1 MKSASFGFQVGSF
14 RMLVIKDGT
23 GGPRPLSDLVEDI
36 PVDLVGREI
45 FMEGGLMVVDA
56 PGKRLL
62 VDAGNG
68 PSRGPRDHAAEAA
81 FAQEG
86 ITPESVTT
94 VLLTHGDPDHIGG
107 LLTEDGDLVYRNAD
121 YVLSAGL
128 WHALR
133 SDPEDGLYFPGQ
145 AESVARLAA
154 LLERRII
161 LLEGEQEISAGMRG
175 IPAPGHRTGH
185 TIYRFAS
192 EGAVLYHIGDAAFDP
207 LFLKRTELVLPGEFR
222 PQQART
228 TREEIAQRAVVER
241 ALIVG
246 SHFAVSNVGRLES
259 EGVEGRYRWVP
270 QAS

>member
-1 MKSASFGFQVGSF
+1 MKSASHQFQLGGFDI
-14 RMLVIKDGT
+14 LVVKDGT
-23 GGPRPLSDLVEDI
+23 GGPRPLSDLVEEI
-36 PVDLVGREI
+36 PDDLLCREI

-56 PGKRLL
+56 PGGRFL
-62 VDAGNG
+62 VDAGNN
-68 PSRGPRDHAAEAA
+68 PNRGLRDHAAEAA
-81 FAQEG
+81 FAQAG
-86 ITPESVTT
+86 IAPESVTA

-133 SDPEDGLYFPGQ
+133 SDPEDGLTFPSQ
-145 AESVARLAA
+145 AESVARLTT

-161 LLEGEQEISAGMRG
+161 LLEGEQEISAGIRG
-175 IPAPGHRTGH
+175 IPAPGHRAGH
-185 TIYRFAS
+185 TIYRFTS

-207 LFLKRTELVLPGEFR
+207 LFLERTELVLPSEFR
-222 PQQART
+222 PQQARA
-228 TREEIAQRAVVER
+228 TRESIARRAADEK

-246 SHFAVSNVGRLES
+246 SHFAVTNVGRLES

-270 QAS
+270 QAA